1 MTEQT
6 IKAMCEEL
14 GSNGALLMGAEWFV
28 SHLWHSPDK
37 PRDEKKPFLVVTKG
51 GSICSVFPDQ
61 CEQWQ
66 VDVQMINICAWCYL
80 EDILPNYIN
89 IKKLN

>member
-14 GSNGALLMGAEWFV
+14 GNNGALLMGAEWFV

-37 PRDEKKPFLVVTKG
+37 PRDEKRPFLRPMRTMAGRRTDDK
-51 GSICSVFPDQ
+51 
-61 CEQWQ
+61 
-66 VDVQMINICAWCYL
+66 YL
-80 EDILPNYIN
+80 RMVLSRRY
-89 IKKLN
+89 LTQFY